1 MKNELTMT
9 AAALAMVAT
18 LAMPAIAMATT
29 APQTLAQTA
38 PPPPPPPPATDL
50 APPPMAPASPP
61 APAPEPTGV
70 DKTIHT
76 GIALRVGGRL
86 QNGTDLS
93 KMNDFGIDEMTLEL
107 RFSGQLMPMFAWQA
121 NFNAVRGGVG
131 VPLTD
136 GPGGNWNANIQ
147 DIIGKVEPMDELH
160 IWVGRMLVPSD
171 RSNFSGPWFMSAWNY
186 PGFYP
191 TITAGPVGPKQGPF
205 GRNNGFTVWGD
216 VMKGKFKYYVGVFDL
231 DNTNARPLF
240 TSRFN
245 YCLLGSEPGYYHS
258 STYYG
263 SQDIVAVS
271 AGLQYQKDGFSTP
284 MVAHDLTIFY
294 ADVLAEKN
302 LGSGVGTL
310 EGQYYH
316 FSEGYQNNINNAFFV
331 LGSFLINQKV
341 GIGRI
346 QPLLRWQQ
354 TSSTNGGTS
363 WKMLDVFAS
372 YVIDEYFLR
381 FAVGY
386 QREDVGLPTG
396 AGNAIQIGLQ
406 MQR

>member
-1 MKNELTMT
+1 
-9 AAALAMVAT
+9 
-18 LAMPAIAMATT
+18 
-29 APQTLAQTA
+29 
-38 PPPPPPPPATDL
+38 
-50 APPPMAPASPP
+50 
-61 APAPEPTGV
+61 
-70 DKTIHT
+70 
-76 GIALRVGGRL
+76 
-86 QNGTDLS
+86 
-93 KMNDFGIDEMTLEL
+93 
-107 RFSGQLMPMFAWQA
+107 
-121 NFNAVRGGVG
+121 
-131 VPLTD
+131 
-136 GPGGNWNANIQ
+136 
-147 DIIGKVEPMDELH
+147 
-160 IWVGRMLVPSD
+160 
-171 RSNFSGPWFMSAWNY
+171 MSAWNF

-191 TITAGPVGPKQGPF
+191 AITAGPVGPKEGPF
-205 GRNNGFTVWGD
+205 GRNNGVTVWGD
-216 VMKGKFKYYVGVFDL
+216 IMKGKFKYYVGVFDL
-231 DNTNARPLF
+231 DDTTARPLF

-284 MVAHDLTIFY
+284 TVAHNLTIFY
-294 ADVLAEKN
+294 ADALAEKN

-346 QPLLRWQQ
+346 QPLVRWQQ
-354 TSSTNGGTS
+354 TTSTGGGTG
-363 WKMLDVFAS
+363 WKMLDVFAT

-386 QREDVGLPTG
+386 QRQDVGAPTG
-396 AGNAIQIGLQ
+396 AGNAVQIGLQ